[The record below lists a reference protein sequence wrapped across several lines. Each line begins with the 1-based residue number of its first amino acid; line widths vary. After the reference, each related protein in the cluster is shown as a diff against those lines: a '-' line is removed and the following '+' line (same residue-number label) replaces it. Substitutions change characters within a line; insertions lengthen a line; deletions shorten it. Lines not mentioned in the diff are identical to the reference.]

1 LIFFIWRKNIRI
13 KESALKLFNA
23 INKKREIDLDRFLFS
38 LGIRHLGLSSA
49 DLIANYYKSI
59 DKMLENITIDN
70 MELSKQELLSLDG
83 VGEKVALSIIDFFQN
98 SDTRQLIIQL
108 IQSGVTVK
116 QYNKEIKETKIS
128 NKTILITG
136 TLKTMSRAE
145 AKVKIEL
152 LGAKL
157 SSSLS
162 KKTNF
167 LIAGDKPTLSKLDKA
182 NEYGVKVFSEQEW
195 NDFIAE

>member
-1 LIFFIWRKNIRI
+1 M
-13 KESALKLFNA
+13 
-23 INKKREIDLDRFLFS
+23 FS

-59 DKMLENITIDN
+59 DKMLENITSDN
-70 MELSKQELLSLDG
+70 MDMSIQELLSLDG
-83 VGEKVALSIIDFFQN
+83 VGEKVALSVIDFFQN
-98 SDTRQLIIQL
+98 SDSRRLIIQL
-108 IQSGVTVK
+108 LQSGVTVK
-116 QYNKEIKETKIS
+116 QYNKEVRETKIS
-128 NKTILITG
+128 NKTVLITG

-167 LIAGDKPTLSKLDKA
+167 LIAGDKPTLTKVDKA
-182 NEYGVKVFSEQEW
+182 NKYGVKVFSEEEW

>member
-1 LIFFIWRKNIRI
+1 ML
-13 KESALKLFNA
+13 
-23 INKKREIDLDRFLFS
+23 
-38 LGIRHLGLSSA
+38 
-49 DLIANYYKSI
+49 KSI
-59 DKMLENITIDN
+59 TIVN
-70 MELSKQELLSLDG
+70 MEMSKQELLSLDG
-83 VGEKVALSIIDFFQN
+83 VGEKVALSVIDFFLN

-108 IQSGVTVK
+108 IQSGVIVK

-128 NKTILITG
+128 NKTVLITG
-136 TLKTMSRAE
+136 SLKTMSRAE

-167 LIAGDKPTLSKLDKA
+167 LIAGDKPTLSKVDKA
-182 NEYGVKVFSEQEW
+182 NEYGVRVFSEQEW

>member
-1 LIFFIWRKNIRI
+1 M
-13 KESALKLFNA
+13 
-23 INKKREIDLDRFLFS
+23 EI
-38 LGIRHLGLSSA
+38 
-49 DLIANYYKSI
+49 
-59 DKMLENITIDN
+59 
-70 MELSKQELLSLDG
+70 
-83 VGEKVALSIIDFFQN
+83 
-98 SDTRQLIIQL
+98 LIIQL
-108 IQSGVTVK
+108 LQSGVTVK
-116 QYNKEIKETKIS
+116 QYNKEVRETKIS
-128 NKTILITG
+128 NKTVLITG

-167 LIAGDKPTLSKLDKA
+167 LIAGDKPTLSKVDKA

-195 NDFIAE
+195 SDFIAE

>member
-1 LIFFIWRKNIRI
+1 MLSNQN
-13 KESALKLFNA
+13 LK
-23 INKKREIDLDRFLFS
+23 
-38 LGIRHLGLSSA
+38 
-49 DLIANYYKSI
+49 
-59 DKMLENITIDN
+59 DK
-70 MELSKQELLSLDG
+70 
-83 VGEKVALSIIDFFQN
+83 
-98 SDTRQLIIQL
+98 
-108 IQSGVTVK
+108 TV
-116 QYNKEIKETKIS
+116 
-128 NKTILITG
+128 LITG
-136 TLKTMSRAE
+136 TLKNMSRAE

-182 NEYGVKVFSEQEW
+182 NEYGVMVFSEQEW